1 MRFIFQLVIAVVCV
15 GLSSVAMSE
24 DIQKT
29 GSIHG
34 RVNFCEGGGV
44 EGMQVYIPGL
54 PFMVITGESGTFQLL
69 NLPAGKYDI
78 HYRVDGQLLN
88 RNPGIHVSSG
98 SVTDLSVISFCDP
111 VVAASKLNAKPGS
124 AQAEMAPVPVEKRC
138 AADSADPSCQDA
150 DGDGVVAAQDCDD
163 KNASTYPGAV
173 ELCDGQDNN
182 CNGQVD
188 ENALV
193 MVLHGTGFC
202 QAGKVAVQSCKEG
215 FSDCDGLVENGC
227 EVDINNDVEHC
238 GACNAECTPTEI
250 CVAGGC
256 E

>member
-1 MRFIFQLVIAVVCV
+1 MRFIFQLVVAVVCV
-15 GLSSVAMSE
+15 SMSLVAMSA
-24 DIQKT
+24 DKVKT

-54 PFMVITGESGTFQLL
+54 PFVVVTGESGVFELL
-69 NLPAGKYDI
+69 NLPVGKYDI
-78 HYRVDGQLLN
+78 HYRVAEQLLN
-88 RNPGIHVSSG
+88 RNPNIHVSSG
-98 SVTDLSVISFCDP
+98 MVTDLSVISFCDH
-111 VVAASKLNAKPGS
+111 VVTASKPNAKSGA
-124 AQAEMAPVPVEKRC
+124 AQSEVTPVSVADRC
-138 AADSADPSCQDA
+138 AEDGTAPSCQDA

-188 ENALV
+188 ENAL
-193 MVLHGTGFC
+193 MIVLHGTGVC

-215 FSDCDGLVENGC
+215 FGNCDGRVENGC

-238 GACNAECTPTEI
+238 GACNDECTPTEI